1 MSPKIL
7 HTLKEI
13 VGKENLLT
21 SPEELYVY
29 SYDALHYKRNLPEAA
44 IIPSSTEQIAAIMH
58 LANEERFGVVP
69 RGSGTGLSGGTIP
82 MNNCIVLLMNS
93 WNTILEIDEEN
104 LTAWV
109 QPGVITGQFQT
120 VVETKGLFY
129 PPDPGSSLICSI
141 GGNVAENAGGL
152 RGLKYGVTKNYVM
165 GMEVI
170 LPGGEI
176 AQLGG
181 KNIKDVAGYN
191 MKDVLVGSE
200 GTLGIFTKILL
211 RLVPKP
217 ETTRTLLASFATMND
232 AAKTVSDVIAG
243 KIMPAAMEF
252 LDATTIKAVNDYA
265 KLGLDT
271 TSGAM
276 LFIETDGKTILVDE
290 DIASIQKICFKNSA
304 TNVQIAT
311 DTLKSV
317 RLRAARKAAYAA
329 LARLS
334 PTLLSEDVAVPRS
347 ELAKMTEKIQAISKK
362 NNITIGT
369 FGHAGDGNLHP
380 LTLTD
385 ENDNVHF
392 RRAEKTVEEIYDAAL
407 SLGGTITGEHGVGL
421 AKRNILAHAIGA
433 PAIQMMNKLKQIFDP
448 NNILNPGKIF
458 SAKIRCEG
466 PLPKNRDQIQQYD
479 EKAWI

>member
-1 MSPKIL
+1 MSPQIL
-7 HTLKEI
+7 NKLKEI
-13 VGKENLLT
+13 VGKENVLT
-21 SPEELYVY
+21 AKEELYVY
-29 SYDALHYKRNLPEAA
+29 SYDALHYQRNLPEAA
-44 IIPSSTEQIAAIMH
+44 IVPSSAEHIAKIML

-69 RGSGTGLSGGTIP
+69 RGSGTGLSGGSIP
-82 MNNCIVLLMNS
+82 MNNCIVLLLNS
-93 WNTILEIDEEN
+93 WNSILEIDEEN

-120 VVETKGLFY
+120 VVEEKGLMY
-129 PPDPGSSLICSI
+129 PPDPGSSLICSL

-170 LPGGEI
+170 LPNGEI
-176 AQLGG
+176 AMLGG
-181 KNIKDVAGYN
+181 KNMKDVAGYN
-191 MKDVLVGSE
+191 MKEVLVGSE

-232 AAKTVSDVIAG
+232 AAKTVSGVIAG

-252 LDATTIKAVNDYA
+252 LDATTIKAVDDYA

-271 TSGAM
+271 TSGAI
-276 LFIETDGKTILVDE
+276 LLIEMDGRTIIVDE
-290 DIASIQKICFKNSA
+290 DIEHIQEICLKNNA
-304 TNVQIAT
+304 TNVQVAT
-311 DTLKSV
+311 DNFKSI

-347 ELAKMTEKIQAISKK
+347 ELAKMTEKIQTISRK
-362 NNITIGT
+362 NNVTIGT

-385 ENDNVHF
+385 ENDKQHF
-392 RRAEKTVEEIYDAAL
+392 ARAEKTVEEIYDAAL

-421 AKRNILAHAIGA
+421 AKRNILEHAIGT
-433 PAIQMMNKLKQIFDP
+433 PAIRMMNKLKEIFDP
-448 NNILNPGKIF
+448 HNVLNPGKIF

-466 PLPKNRDQIQQYD
+466 TLPKSREQIKQYD